1 MVSIWF
7 FIALSVALAAV
18 FLLGHR
24 YTSQSTSAAKNE
36 DLTNSQNVEVGGGNS
51 HP

>member
-7 FIALSVALAAV
+7 FIALGVALAAV

-24 YTSQSTSAAKNE
+24 YAPRPVSAAKSK
-36 DLTNSQNVEVGGGNS
+36 DMVHDQNVHPGGAG
-51 HP
+51 PQP